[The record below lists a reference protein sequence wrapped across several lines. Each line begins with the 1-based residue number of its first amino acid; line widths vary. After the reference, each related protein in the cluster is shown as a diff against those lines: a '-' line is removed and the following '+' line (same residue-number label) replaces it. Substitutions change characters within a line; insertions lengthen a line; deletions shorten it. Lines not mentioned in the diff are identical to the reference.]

1 MTTILICF
9 LIGTIL
15 TFWGGYDFAQ
25 YRQSNTRGRLISAVF
40 TTVIGVLNLLTV
52 FTMIQ

>member
-1 MTTILICF
+1 MTTILVCF
-9 LIGTIL
+9 LLGAIL

-25 YRQSNTRGRLISAVF
+25 YKQSMTRGRLISAVI

-52 FTMIQ
+52 LTMLQ